1 MKKIKCNTI
10 DYRQGF
16 IEVLGN
22 IHANCVNLEVFWIHP
37 EIDLSKKGLT
47 FNEIPDKCFTGNVEL
62 ELSLENVKE
71 LLVAIEKAKLDIKKE
86 QKIARKKAKKKAQKK
101 AQEKAQKKAR
111 KKAQKETKKKGNHKW
126 NGLFI
131 API

>member
-37 EIDLSKKGLT
+37 EIDLSKKGLA

-62 ELSLENVKE
+62 ELSLKNVKE
-71 LLVAIEKAKLDIKKE
+71 LLAAIKKAKLDV
-86 QKIARKKAKKKAQKK
+86 KKAQKK
-101 AQEKAQKKAR
+101 ANKKAKKKAQKKAR